1 MKNLIKIVL
10 PFILLAGCLFG
21 QQVPVGAKTA
31 TARGVMGELDKGK
44 EDEVATLFEK
54 TRSGLKASHMSR
66 IEYRDILEE
75 QICTVALTGTPT
87 SIHRDSATFA
97 IYKTSQ
103 PDVLSPELN
112 RVASFGV
119 LHPKSTRCSSQPSG
133 SGHGTL
139 AASALFRYS

>member
-1 MKNLIKIVL
+1 MENLSKIVL
-10 PFILLAGCLFG
+10 LFILLAGCLSG
-21 QQVPVGAKTA
+21 QQIQVGATTA
-31 TARGVMGELDKGK
+31 TARGVMGERDKGK

-66 IEYRDILEE
+66 IEDRDILEE
-75 QICTVALTGTPT
+75 QICTVALSGMPS

-112 RVASFGV
+112 RVASFDV
-119 LHPKSTRCSSQPSG
+119 LHPKSRVSTVDTQWPFG
-133 SGHGTL
+133 E
-139 AASALFRYS
+139 